1 MQHMAIYLIVDGY
14 NLIGVKGTMG
24 RDLEA
29 QRSRLIMS
37 LTRYHEI
44 KGYPIIVVF
53 DGWGSDGS
61 GANEQAFGA
70 GVRVIFSRHGEKADA
85 VIKRLAL
92 KLKSG
97 CVVVSSDREVARYAE
112 SNNAVAVPA
121 GEFDRRL
128 HAALQSVSDG
138 ENEEPEPSPAVKRGN
153 PRRLSKI
160 ERKRQRKLGRL

>member
-1 MQHMAIYLIVDGY
+1 MATYLIVDGY

-29 QRSRLIMS
+29 QRSRLVRD

-44 KGYPIIVVF
+44 KGYPVIVVF
-53 DGWGSDGS
+53 DGWGSDDFG
-61 GANEQAFGA
+61 GNEQVYGA

-112 SNNAVAVPA
+112 AHNAVAVPA

-128 HAALQSVSDG
+128 HAALERGDDG
-138 ENEEPEPSPAVKRGN
+138 ENEEPEPVPAVKKGN

-160 ERKRQRKLGRL
+160 ERKRQRKLTRL

>member
-1 MQHMAIYLIVDGY
+1 MATYLIVDGY
-14 NLIGVKGTMG
+14 NLIGNKGTMG

-29 QRSRLIMS
+29 QRSKLVQDLR
-37 LTRYHEI
+37 RYHEI
-44 KGYPIIVVF
+44 KNYPIIVVF
-53 DGWGSDGS
+53 DGWGSDAS
-61 GANEQAFGA
+61 QPSEQTYG

-112 SNNAVAVPA
+112 SHDAVAVPA

-128 HAALQSVSDG
+128 CVALHSGPDQED
-138 ENEEPEPSPAVKRGN
+138 EEPEPVPGDKKGN
-153 PRRLSKI
+153 PRRLSKV
-160 ERKRQRKLGRL
+160 ERKRQRKLTRL

>member
-1 MQHMAIYLIVDGY
+1 MATYLIVDGY
-14 NLIGVKGTMG
+14 NLIGNKGTMG

-29 QRSRLIMS
+29 QRSKLVQD
-37 LTRYHEI
+37 LTHYHEI
-44 KGYPIIVVF
+44 KRYPIIVVF
-53 DGWGSDGS
+53 DGWGSDDS
-61 GANEQAFGA
+61 QPSEQNHG

-112 SNNAVAVPA
+112 ANDAVAVPS

-128 HAALQSVSDG
+128 RAALQRGSDQEEEEHESVPGD
-138 ENEEPEPSPAVKRGN
+138 KRGN
-153 PRRLSKI
+153 PHRLSKV

>member
-1 MQHMAIYLIVDGY
+1 MATYLIVDGY
-14 NLIGVKGTMG
+14 NLVGVKGTMG

-29 QRSRLIMS
+29 QRSKLI
-37 LTRYHEI
+37 LDLKRYHEI
-44 KGYPIIVVF
+44 KGYPIVVVF
-53 DGWGSDGS
+53 DGWGSDS
-61 GANEQAFGA
+61 SQTSEQTDG

-112 SNNAVAVPA
+112 ANDAVAVPA

-128 HAALQSVSDG
+128 RTALQSGSDQK
-138 ENEEPEPSPAVKRGN
+138 EEEPESVPGVKKGN
-153 PRRLSKI
+153 PRRLSKV
-160 ERKRQRKLGRL
+160 ERKRQRKLTRL